1 VSPELCRNCDI
12 DLLTERHYDLDTW
25 ANGKKANAAMR
36 TQMRGKGLVLGFFAP
51 ILLIA
56 SSIYGQFTAE
66 EIAQR
71 AQWEEFLQTAD
82 ITKYELIEKERRA
95 A

>member
-1 VSPELCRNCDI
+1 
-12 DLLTERHYDLDTW
+12 
-25 ANGKKANAAMR
+25 M
-36 TQMRGKGLVLGFFAP
+36 VLGFFAP